1 MARQEQPAS
10 DAAPGLL
17 IAVEHLARVQDRFD
31 TQESDP
37 TGTSAGDDGE
47 NRDGLNHPDA

>member
-1 MARQEQPAS
+1 MPKQEHLDSAGS
-10 DAAPGLL
+10 SGLL

-47 NRDGLNHPDA
+47 NRDGLNHPEA

>member
-1 MARQEQPAS
+1 MAKRQPEETGTSP
-10 DAAPGLL
+10 LL
-17 IAVEHLARVQDRFD
+17 IAIEQLACVQDRFD

-47 NRDGLNHPDA
+47 NRDGLNHPEA